1 MILSLQILY
10 IALLA
15 GAMAAGCVYAWW
27 QRGSIGRQERLERTL
42 SQRYVRIVMA
52 VMLSRESLPTRL
64 PMIEMWGARAL
75 LARVLSALASSVY
88 GEDVTVVGRIV
99 AENDVDGW
107 LLRRVHRSRGFVRA
121 YYMSQLAR
129 LPLSTERVAQTEC
142 YADDHNRF
150 VRFYSFLIRISN
162 DTTAAL
168 RELAKYRGRLTRF
181 EIAEIVSLLRRG
193 VLPVA
198 CGPLLAS
205 ANRNLQI
212 VGLNIAREFGMEEL
226 KPLLLAIVAKSDD
239 RELVQEAIYAL
250 VGLRSSLAHQEVTE
264 CVHQLVATERR
275 SLCRKLAYEG
285 YSISALSPLFD
296 NSERGYLEGLVATY
310 KCRIVCMPQ
319 L

>member
-1 MILSLQILY
+1 MILLLQILY

-15 GAMAAGCVYAWW
+15 GMMAAGCVYAWW
-27 QRGSIGRQERLERTL
+27 RRSYFRRQERLESSL

-52 VMLSRESLPTRL
+52 VMLSNESLPTRF
-64 PMIEMWGARAL
+64 PMIDMRGARAL

-88 GEDVTVVGRIV
+88 GADVAVVGRI
-99 AENDVDGW
+99 AADNDVDGW
-107 LLRRVHRSRGFVRA
+107 LLRRIHRSRGLARA

-129 LPLSTERVAQTEC
+129 LPLSAEVVAQVGR
-142 YADDHNRF
+142 YSADRNRF
-150 VRFYSFLIRISN
+150 VRFYVFLIRISN
-162 DTTAAL
+162 DPTTAL
-168 RELAKYRGRLTRF
+168 RELAEYKGRLTRF
-181 EIAEIVSLLRRG
+181 EIAEIVALLRRG

-212 VGLNIAREFGMEEL
+212 VGLNIAREFGIEEV
-226 KPLLLAIVAKSDD
+226 KPQLLSIIAENDDSELA
-239 RELVQEAIYAL
+239 QEAIYAL
-250 VGLRSSLAHQEVTE
+250 VGLRSSLAHREVAE
-264 CVHQLVATERR
+264 SVHRLVDTERR

-285 YSISALSPLFD
+285 YSISALRPLFD
-296 NSERGYLEGLVATY
+296 NPERGYLEGLVATY